1 MPTPHPYGIETITMG
16 VAPSGIK
23 VINYEHKGDEWEQ
36 KMEKFKNEVLMD
48 IQKTF
53 NLDLNAYQKY
63 EYEQLRYQ
71 AEQGKFMKLAKINED
86 IVINELNKEIKP
98 PYKNVIY
105 PMTFIKG
112 DEAFIL
118 YKKAD
123 GTNVLYTLRKK
134 NDNWLILNKETKEGK
149 EMAKELLWYM
159 FKQIN

>member
-23 VINYEHKGDEWEQ
+23 VINYEHKGDEREQ

-63 EYEQLRYQ
+63 EQLHYQ
-71 AEQGKFMKLAKINED
+71 AEQGKFMELAKINED

-105 PMTFIKG
+105 PMTFVKD

-118 YKKAD
+118 YKKSD
-123 GTNVLYTLRKK
+123 GTNVLY
-134 NDNWLILNKETKEGK
+134 
-149 EMAKELLWYM
+149 A
-159 FKQIN
+159 